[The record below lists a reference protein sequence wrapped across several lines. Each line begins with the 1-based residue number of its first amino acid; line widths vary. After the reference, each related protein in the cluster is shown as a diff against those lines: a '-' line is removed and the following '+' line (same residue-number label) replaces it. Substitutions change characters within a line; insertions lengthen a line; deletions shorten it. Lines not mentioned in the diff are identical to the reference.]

1 MPPELSFLQPALTW
15 IEGLGSGS
23 LYALMTAL
31 AFVEGAAPPIPGDIT
46 IAFLAFLSARAGG
59 LWLATTIA
67 ITTGSVGGNS
77 VTWWIGRRFGA
88 DWLTHQL
95 GRIGLAK
102 QERAADD
109 AERRIESAYDQYGWI
124 ALFISRFI
132 PGVRAMTPI
141 AAGAMRVP
149 LWETL
154 GILYISSFIWYGVLI
169 WIAMKLGKD
178 WEGVKAGMQQF
189 AEGAGLG
196 ALAVAVVFGVVGW
209 IIWRRRKARRA
220 KLGD

>member
-1 MPPELSFLQPALTW
+1 MPAELGVLQPFLSW
-15 IEGLGSGS
+15 IEGLESGT
-23 LYALMTAL
+23 LYVLMAGL
-31 AFVEGAAPPIPGDIT
+31 AFVEGAAPPIPGDVT

-59 LWLATTIA
+59 LWLATTLA
-67 ITTGSVGGNS
+67 ITTGSVCGNS
-77 VTWWIGRRFGA
+77 VTWWLGRRFGA

-102 QERAADD
+102 KELEADRA
-109 AERRIESAYDQYGWI
+109 EQRIESAYDQYGWI

-154 GILYISSFIWYGVLI
+154 GVLYVSSFIWYGVLI
-169 WIAMKLGKD
+169 WIAMKLGRD
-178 WEGVKAGMQQF
+178 WEGVKAGIARF
-189 AEGAGLG
+189 AQGAGIG
-196 ALAVAVVFGVVGW
+196 ALALAAVFAAVVWFV
-209 IIWRRRKARRA
+209 WRRKRRSA
-220 KLGD
+220 ASE

>member
-1 MPPELSFLQPALTW
+1 MPAELGVLQPFLSW
-15 IEGLGSGS
+15 IEGLGSGT
-23 LYALMTAL
+23 LYVLMAGL
-31 AFVEGAAPPIPGDIT
+31 AFVEGAAPPIPGDVT

-59 LWLATTIA
+59 LWLATTLA
-67 ITTGSVGGNS
+67 ITTGSVCGNS
-77 VTWWIGRRFGA
+77 VTWWLGRRFGA

-102 QERAADD
+102 KELEADRA
-109 AERRIESAYDQYGWI
+109 EQRIESAYDQYGWI

-154 GILYISSFIWYGVLI
+154 GILYLSSLIWYGALI
-169 WIAMKLGKD
+169 WIAMKLGRD
-178 WEGVKAGMQQF
+178 WEGVKAGMTRF
-189 AEGAGLG
+189 AEGAGLSALVIG
-196 ALAVAVVFGVVGW
+196 AILGLVAWFL
-209 IIWRRRKARRA
+209 WRRRKTRRQPA
-220 KLGD
+220 D